1 MKDIT
6 AIRAILERP
15 QGAVLAVIVGVE
27 GPSYRP
33 LGAMMTIYG
42 KNDCVGSLSSGCI
55 EADLALQA
63 QETLREG
70 APRLVRYGRGS
81 KFIDIQ
87 LPCGGGLEIVLL
99 PTPDLAVLKQ
109 LDAKVKQRQRCTL
122 DIDIE
127 SGAMTLGLGG
137 VTRRTASGISIDIV
151 PEIRVFAFGKGPEVN
166 TFVALATSAGYPAVV
181 LSPDDETID
190 LAKNL
195 GCVTQKLTS
204 KTFPDDLAVD
214 DRSAI
219 ILFFHDHD
227 WEPEILS
234 ASLKTPAFY
243 IGAQGSLKAREARFT
258 AMRGMGVSD
267 KYLER
272 LHGPVGLI
280 SSVKDPTTLA
290 ISVLAEIVGKARQ
303 DSAT

>member
-15 QGAVLAVIVGVE
+15 RGAVLAVIVGVE

-99 PTPDLAVLKQ
+99 PTPDLAVLTQ
-109 LDAKVKQRQRCTL
+109 LDAKAKQRHRCAL

-137 VTRRTASGISIDIV
+137 ATRRTASGISIDIV

-181 LSPDDETID
+181 LSPDDETIA

-227 WEPEILS
+227 WEPEILA

-243 IGAQGSLKAREARFT
+243 IGAQGSLKARDARFA

-267 KYLER
+267 KDLER
-272 LHGPVGLI
+272 MHGPVGLI

-290 ISVLAEIVGKARQ
+290 ISVLAEIVGKAMQ
-303 DSAT
+303 DSGA